1 MSNRYFD
8 DAWNTKSISGAQT
21 YGLLAI
27 AQAIENLAAVL
38 QQNRNAPPP
47 FGTGTVFTH
56 NGTAEGPNGRYEASR

>member
-1 MSNRYFD
+1 MSNRFIEG
-8 DAWNTKSISGAQT
+8 ALNTRSISGAQT

-47 FGTGTVFTH
+47 TKETRRADDRQT
-56 NGTAEGPNGRYEASR
+56 ERD

>member
-1 MSNRYFD
+1 MSNRFIEG
-8 DAWNTKSISGAQT
+8 ALNTRSISGAQT

-47 FGTGTVFTH
+47 TK
-56 NGTAEGPNGRYEASR
+56 ESR